1 MENIK
6 NIKYKKKY
14 HKYKNKYHK
23 IIQNHQM
30 KGGASGISI
39 VAVILT
45 IIALLGLGTGIYMN
59 NESIKTWFDSN
70 YELIKKRIQN
80 LRRAEQ
86 IDIQNKQ
93 EKKLEIQERKISLSK
108 TQDDLQ
114 EAKNIK
120 KKKEFAHNQL
130 SIDEAIKKQA
140 EETRQLLQQQ
150 LQQQQQQLPG
160 PPPPPPGSSPGQ
172 PEGVPISDKV
182 GLIYQNVETI
192 KTQKGTPVQTYY
204 DELNSILKLDG
215 IEISIEKDWDIDPG
229 SLPSHDKIK
238 NIKVKLNPIT
248 KQEEVHWDFNTRH
261 FYWTP
266 NRNKEDKRVLIK
278 YYPAFG
284 NPNDISV
291 YELKTFGIFEEF
303 NPDIKILLPEKLLA
317 DKQKEMNKEKIAL
330 IKEKQKNVDLLKKE
344 GETIIKKIISKE
356 KQNDAITEF
365 KKMVLVD
372 NYLKILSEIIL
383 KYTSSGQKQEN
394 LRIVK
399 IRGDGW
405 CQFHSIIDQLLQTDK
420 QKLITLQ
427 NNYDDSS
434 NYKNISDTD
443 LKKKIREFIRKLINN
458 IDSNNR
464 KSSDA
469 LVENL
474 LNIMINFIQLYGNF
488 TIYECNN
495 ADGNLGQ
502 SINFVEKIWME
513 LFIKDDQNSFT
524 IDKFDY
530 ELIRDA
536 FIQYYKYP
544 NDTEEKHWGGD
555 STLILIR
562 FIFNLEIN
570 LYTNTILS
578 EPKKNH
584 KLVLGQ
590 KECNVEDNSLIE
602 INLLYSDNNHYDSV
616 RKK

>member
-1 MENIK
+1 
-6 NIKYKKKY
+6 
-14 HKYKNKYHK
+14 
-23 IIQNHQM
+23 
-30 KGGASGISI
+30 
-39 VAVILT
+39 
-45 IIALLGLGTGIYMN
+45 
-59 NESIKTWFDSN
+59 
-70 YELIKKRIQN
+70 
-80 LRRAEQ
+80 
-86 IDIQNKQ
+86 
-93 EKKLEIQERKISLSK
+93 
-108 TQDDLQ
+108 
-114 EAKNIK
+114 
-120 KKKEFAHNQL
+120 
-130 SIDEAIKKQA
+130 
-140 EETRQLLQQQ
+140 
-150 LQQQQQQLPG
+150 
-160 PPPPPPGSSPGQ
+160 
-172 PEGVPISDKV
+172 
-182 GLIYQNVETI
+182 
-192 KTQKGTPVQTYY
+192 
-204 DELNSILKLDG
+204 
-215 IEISIEKDWDIDPG
+215 
-229 SLPSHDKIK
+229 
-238 NIKVKLNPIT
+238 
-248 KQEEVHWDFNTRH
+248 
-261 FYWTP
+261 
-266 NRNKEDKRVLIK
+266 
-278 YYPAFG
+278 
-284 NPNDISV
+284 
-291 YELKTFGIFEEF
+291 
-303 NPDIKILLPEKLLA
+303 
-317 DKQKEMNKEKIAL
+317 MNKEKIAL

-427 NNYDDSS
+427 NNYADFS